1 MDIKIIV
8 KYLVKLGK
16 NIKNQIFLKLNEKK
30 KEKIK

>member
-8 KYLVKLGK
+8 KYLVKLGTD
-16 NIKNQIFLKLNEKK
+16 IKHQIFLKLNEKK